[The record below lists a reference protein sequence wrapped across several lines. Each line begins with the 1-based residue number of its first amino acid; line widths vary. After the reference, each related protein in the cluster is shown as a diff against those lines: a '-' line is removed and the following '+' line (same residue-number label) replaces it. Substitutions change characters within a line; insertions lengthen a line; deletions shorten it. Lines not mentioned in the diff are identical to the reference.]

1 MPVLKTSILPLDKE
15 EQRDLTEN
23 LSHFGFSQ
31 TILFLTNCLCLQSP
45 KKLPPP
51 HLVPSLGSVLQNGN
65 SNDSP
70 SLPAPSLQLP
80 MLLWWWLWKMPSE
93 LQWLVT
99 TTSILLHLPHAC
111 NSNIPRRNQVKIGK
125 TFSKVDP
132 NSRLCLT
139 IRETLHYS
147 IHFLNKMI
155 HVKK

>member
-1 MPVLKTSILPLDKE
+1 MELEDSNNACSESLHSSIR
-15 EQRDLTEN
+15 QRVERLN
-23 LSHFGFSQ
+23 WKFVGLWIQPNHF
-31 TILFLTNCLCLQSP
+31 ILYILTNCLCLQSP

-80 MLLWWWLWKMPSE
+80 ILLWWWLWKMPSE

-111 NSNIPRRNQVKIGK
+111 NSNIPRRN
-125 TFSKVDP
+125 
-132 NSRLCLT
+132 
-139 IRETLHYS
+139 
-147 IHFLNKMI
+147 
-155 HVKK
+155 